1 MDSSKSI
8 KKYSSASNNLFNEN
22 MHDFLF
28 SNWIELKFD
37 LYNNLV
43 WDQFTIINQDKD
55 GF

>member
-8 KKYSSASNNLFNEN
+8 KKYSCVKQFINEN

-43 WDQFTIINQDKD
+43 WDQFTIINQDQD